1 MNQKREVEYNNGK
14 NFAIEK
20 DILFYEVSAK
30 NGTNVGSTFDNL
42 VHKIFIKMKEEEN
55 NENKYARR
63 EERRTIQLDKS
74 SLNEKRI
81 NQNHFCC

>member
-1 MNQKREVEYNNGK
+1 
-14 NFAIEK
+14 
-20 DILFYEVSAK
+20 
-30 NGTNVGSTFDNL
+30 
-42 VHKIFIKMKEEEN
+42 MKEEEN

-74 SLNEKRI
+74 NLNEKRI